1 MTDQFRMF
9 LEVGFTVLNDG
20 LECGSKRRR
29 AMGGTRV
36 LVARG
41 VDADAINACGA
52 SAEQHQL
59 RADRSLG
66 NVEVTLGRLHLSF
79 SGGAF

>member
-1 MTDQFRMF
+1 
-9 LEVGFTVLNDG
+9 
-20 LECGSKRRR
+20 
-29 AMGGTRV
+29 MGGTRV

-41 VDADAINACGA
+41 VDANAINGCGA